1 MPPLVQHW
9 PVLAVLALGV
19 AGLGVLVFFF
29 GRRRPFEIAV
39 YLAANLLLGVL
50 VYDLLEESRLTGL
63 LAGRYDEDS
72 LAAFT
77 VLCVGGCARQGNET
91 GICRRY
97 CACMVE
103 RARRTLSYDEM
114 LAKFTGRGS
123 DSVETRWQ
131 RMSRICAN
139 RLVDQ

>member
-1 MPPLVQHW
+1 MLPIVQYW

-39 YLAANLLLGVL
+39 YLAANLVLGAL
-50 VYDLLEESRLTGL
+50 VYDLLEESGLTGL
-63 LAGRYDEDS
+63 LAGRYDEGS

-77 VLCVGGCARQGNET
+77 ELCVGGCARHGNNTEV
-91 GICRRY
+91 CRRY
-97 CACMVE
+97 CACMIE
-103 RARRTLSYDEM
+103 RGQRTLSYDEM

-123 DSVETRWQ
+123 DSVETRWR
-131 RMSRICAN
+131 RMARICAI
-139 RLVDQ
+139 RLVDR